1 MLLCGFKVW
10 FALQIFT
17 SEFLPDTSFHKA
29 RSSCSWLS
37 LDWVAYCI
45 WVTHDRSGWCL
56 SQFLEQCVCKN
67 PACVTSASLLFSKQG
82 GSSAE
87 RPWKL
92 MEASSPIQAQP
103 WECPL
108 PASADQ
114 LQKICGHIHFF
125 SIWTSLCYTVCFKP
139 WIRIFRKTLGK
150 FQVYYRVLNS

>member
-1 MLLCGFKVW
+1 MFLCGLKVW

-29 RSSCSWLS
+29 RSGCSWLS

-45 WVTHDRSGWCL
+45 WVTHDWSGWCL

-87 RPWKL
+87 RPRKL
-92 MEASSPIQAQP
+92 MEASSPIQAQA
-103 WECPL
+103 WECSV
-108 PASADQ
+108 PANADQ
-114 LQKICGHIHFF
+114 LWPHSLFFYMDLPLLHSILQTRDQDFQKD
-125 SIWTSLCYTVCFKP
+125 S
-139 WIRIFRKTLGK
+139 GK
-150 FQVYYRVLNS
+150 IPSVL